1 MKTLRIATVGF
12 VCLLAA
18 AQEPRV
24 RNAKLETRPAAGG
37 LDAAAAGL
45 ARQQPAGWFGYSIGV
60 AGDGGWQ
67 SCSNVVH
74 LDGAERA
81 LVLVRLESGAVTRI
95 RTLPPECEIDAG
107 GQSFTVFTGVTQAQ
121 SVALLTRIVKTAD
134 SATRERQRVRESAIS
149 VMSQHSGPEAEQ
161 ALERLANASEP
172 DWLRERAIS
181 ALARNREPKALTAL
195 TAIARDDKN
204 MKMRSY
210 AVGRLADRGGRE
222 AIPTLTAIIRNDPA
236 DEVMRQAIQGLARVG
251 DELGVPALIEI
262 ARAKDNPP
270 ARKEALRRLGQS
282 KDARAR
288 AFVEEFVK

>member
-1 MKTLRIATVGF
+1 MKTLRLATFGF

-24 RNAKLETRPAAGG
+24 RNAKLETRAAAGG

-45 ARQQPAGWFGYSIGV
+45 ARQQPTGWFGYF
-60 AGDGGWQ
+60 AGIADGGWQ

-81 LVLVRLESGAVTRI
+81 LVLVRLESGVVTRI

-107 GQSFTVFTGVTQAQ
+107 GQNFTVFTGVTQAQ
-121 SVALLTRIVKTAD
+121 SVALLTRIVKASD
-134 SATRERQRVRESAIS
+134 SATRERQRARESAIQ

-161 ALERLANASEP
+161 ALERLADASEP
-172 DWLRERAIS
+172 DWMRERAIS
-181 ALARNREPKALTAL
+181 ALARNREPKALAAL

-210 AVGRLADRGGRE
+210 AVGKLADRGGRE
-222 AIPTLTAIIRNDPA
+222 AVRTLTAIIRNDPA

-262 ARAKDNPP
+262 ARLKDNPP

-282 KDARAR
+282 KDTRAR